1 MTQVWKC
8 SPLSMFIKMICFE
21 GYNYYS
27 LNSPTHVSA
36 EAEIC
41 VSTLN
46 NIANPEHFIQYNQY
60 WILIILWWVATFH
73 LIALKAEF
81 NVLQSTIWMLY
92 FSTPVVVGD
101 TLPL

>member
-8 SPLSMFIKMICFE
+8 SPLSVFIKMICFE

-27 LNSPTHVSA
+27 LHGSTHMSA
-36 EAEIC
+36 EMC

-46 NIANPEHFIQYNQY
+46 NMGNPLNSIQY

-92 FSTPVVVGD
+92 FSTPVLVGD